1 MTTLAA
7 VAPTTKLR
15 QCETLALIVPVYNE
29 AENFPALLAEIEEHI
44 PSPFV
49 LHVVYDFDGD
59 TTVPVVH
66 KLAEGRPWLRLLK
79 NREGRGV
86 VGAVKTGFQ
95 EVSRG
100 PALVV
105 MADLSD
111 D

>member
-59 TTVPVVH
+59 TTVPVVQE
-66 KLAEGRPWLRLLK
+66 LAEGSALAPVAQEPGGPRR
-79 NREGRGV
+79 RRGCQDRV
-86 VGAVKTGFQ
+86 PGGQ
-95 EVSRG
+95 PG
-100 PALVV
+100 PGPG
-105 MADLSD
+105 SHG
-111 D
+111 